1 MAAADG
7 VIAQDGIE
15 VFSDSVN
22 SARLTPRA
30 RLRRLERTDLSGEP
44 PVEFWLLEPLK
55 VVLCCWRGIETMRSG
70 IVEQDGGKEARA
82 PSSWLQSIELTGG
95 PFYIPVSMEVA
106 GLVHGGFWMAHGGN

>member
-1 MAAADG
+1 
-7 VIAQDGIE
+7 
-15 VFSDSVN
+15 
-22 SARLTPRA
+22 
-30 RLRRLERTDLSGEP
+30 
-44 PVEFWLLEPLK
+44 
-55 VVLCCWRGIETMRSG
+55 MRSG